1 MKSTKICFDI
11 NKKKRIFKA
20 YTRYQMN
27 IKNIVFK
34 NKNIKMNKIFKFIVF
49 QIFLSIT

>member
-1 MKSTKICFDI
+1 
-11 NKKKRIFKA
+11 
-20 YTRYQMN
+20 MN